1 VSQRIDRAGI
11 LRLIAQQGLACLL
24 EEVLEWDEQ
33 RLLARGVDPRAA
45 SHPLRAHGRL
55 GSALALEYAAQ
66 AACAHGALLGATAP
80 SSGGAAVTLLA
91 SARSVLL
98 DTTRLDIATDPLLIE
113 VRPLHA
119 TAAGA
124 LYEFRVPP
132 DAPVARGRLGLLVA
146 RA

>member
-1 VSQRIDRAGI
+1 MNQRIDRPGI
-11 LRLIAQQGLACLL
+11 LQLIPQQGLMCLL
-24 EEVLEWDEQ
+24 EEVLAWDEQ

-80 SSGGAAVTLLA
+80 SSGGAVVTLLA
-91 SARSVLL
+91 STRSVLL
-98 DTTRLDIATDPLLIE
+98 EATRLDIASDPLLIE

-124 LYEFRVPP
+124 LYEFSVPP